1 MKIKGILNMV
11 EDKEHIF
18 FFYTGNEKY
27 RERLEPRMRNV
38 KHLNKESSRLK

>member
-18 FFYTGNEKY
+18 FFILGMKNIGKDLSPE
-27 RERLEPRMRNV
+27 
-38 KHLNKESSRLK
+38 